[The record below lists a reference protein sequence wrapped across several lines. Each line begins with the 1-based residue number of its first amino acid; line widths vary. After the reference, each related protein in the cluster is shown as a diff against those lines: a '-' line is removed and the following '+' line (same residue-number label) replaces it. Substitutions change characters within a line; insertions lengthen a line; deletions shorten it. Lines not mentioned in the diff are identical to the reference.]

1 MKKEKEY
8 SKPELE
14 IINYSDE
21 DVLDGSP
28 TKSTEEYGPIKKLNN
43 QGACSKQAPFV
54 GLFL

>member
-21 DVLDGSP
+21 DVLDSSP
-28 TKSTEEYGPIKKLNN
+28 TEPTEEYGPIIKT
-43 QGACSKQAPFV
+43 
-54 GLFL
+54 

>member
-14 IINYSDE
+14 IIKYSDE

-28 TKSTEEYGPIKKLNN
+28 TEPTEEYGPIIKT
-43 QGACSKQAPFV
+43 
-54 GLFL
+54 